1 MSSRDGK
8 VAAQGM
14 RVEAQSSGRATP
26 AQREQ
31 FERDGYLVLEDAVAP
46 DRVLDSIVAALAD
59 LYGKPL
65 HERDGVV
72 YYRNRIQDAWRV
84 DEHVKALALA
94 PPVLA
99 LIEDLHGRR
108 PLPFQTINFR
118 IGSQQKAHSDALH
131 FSSKPEGFMCGVWVA
146 LEDVDAANGPL
157 VYYPGSHG
165 LPFQTMADAGL
176 EASSDQYAE
185 YELHIE
191 RLIARERLEPRHGT
205 IRKGQAI
212 VWAANLLHGGAPQE
226 DRTRSR
232 HSQVTHYFF
241 EGCRYWAP
249 MVSEGSDI
257 RWREPQWIA

>member
-1 MSSRDGK
+1 MG
-8 VAAQGM
+8 
-14 RVEAQSSGRATP
+14 VEAQSSRPATTS
-26 AQREQ
+26 QREH
-31 FERDGYLVLEDAVAP
+31 FERDGYLVIEEPVAP
-46 DRVLDSIVAALAD
+46 DTVLDGIVEALAD

-72 YYRNRIQDAWRV
+72 YYRNRIQDAWRI
-84 DEHVKALALA
+84 DERVKALALA
-94 PPVLA
+94 PPILTLLA
-99 LIEDLHGRR
+99 DLYGRR
-108 PLPFQTINFR
+108 PLPFQTLNFR
-118 IGSQQKAHSDALH
+118 VGSQQKAHSDALH
-131 FSSKPEGFMCGVWVA
+131 FNSKPERFMCGVWVA

-157 VYYPGSHG
+157 VFYPGSHR

-176 EASSDQYAE
+176 EASSEQYGG

-191 RLIARERLEPRHGT
+191 RLIARERLEPRYGT
-205 IRKGQAI
+205 IAKGQAL
-212 VWAANLLHGGAPQE
+212 VWAANLLHGGAPLQ

>member
-1 MSSRDGK
+1 MG
-8 VAAQGM
+8 
-14 RVEAQSSGRATP
+14 VEAQRSRGVTAT
-26 AQREQ
+26 QREQ
-31 FERDGYLVLEDAVAP
+31 FERDGYLVIEQPVAP
-46 DRVLDSIVAALAD
+46 DAVLDPIVDALAH

-72 YYRNRIQDAWRV
+72 YYRNRIQDAWRI

-94 PPVLA
+94 PGVLA
-99 LIEDLHGRR
+99 MLDGLYGRR

-146 LEDVDAANGPL
+146 LEDIDAGNGP
-157 VYYPGSHG
+157 VVFYPGSHN
-165 LPFQTMADAGL
+165 LPFVTMADAGL
-176 EASSDQYAE
+176 EAGSEHYGA
-185 YELHIE
+185 YEAHIE
-191 RLIARERLEPRHGT
+191 QLIERERLEPRYAT
-205 IRKGQAI
+205 IKKGQAL

-249 MVSEGSDI
+249 MVSEGDDI

>member
-26 AQREQ
+26 AQRER
-31 FERDGYLVLEDAVAP
+31 FERDGYLVLEEAVAP
-46 DRVLDSIVAALAD
+46 DTALDAIVEALAD

-72 YYRNRIQDAWRV
+72 YYRNRIQDAWRI
-84 DEHVKALALA
+84 DERVKALALA

-99 LIEDLHGRR
+99 LIEDLYGRR

-131 FSSKPEGFMCGVWVA
+131 FSSKPEGLMCGVWVA
-146 LEDVDAANGPL
+146 LEDIDAANGPL
-157 VYYPGSHG
+157 VYYPGSHR
-165 LPFQTMADAGL
+165 LPFQSMADAGL
-176 EASSDQYAE
+176 EASSEQYAQ

-191 RLIARERLEPRHGT
+191 RLIAHERLEPRYGT

-212 VWAANLLHGGAPQE
+212 VWAANLLHGGASQE
-226 DRTRSR
+226 DRSRSR

-241 EGCRYWAP
+241 EGCRYWSP
-249 MVSEGSDI
+249 MISEGSEI